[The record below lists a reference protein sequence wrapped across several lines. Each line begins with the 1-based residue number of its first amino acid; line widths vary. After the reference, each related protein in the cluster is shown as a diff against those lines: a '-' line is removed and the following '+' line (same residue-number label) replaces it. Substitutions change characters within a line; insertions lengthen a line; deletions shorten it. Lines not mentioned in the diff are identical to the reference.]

1 MGKKEDNMNN
11 FMPINFKTYKIQKNS
26 LKNTTLK
33 MLQEEKI
40 QIVLHLLRKLIK
52 NLSRNSK
59 DSMDKV

>member
-1 MGKKEDNMNN
+1 MNN